1 MIERPA
7 LRAARPFF
15 GLAAVVFLVD
25 QATKVMAHA
34 WLRDASPVSIVPG
47 LFNLSYSRNPGGL
60 FGYFGGL
67 PDPWRGLLLTVLPL
81 IAIALIGMFLLRSDG
96 ANRLTRIG
104 LGGILGGALGNLVDR
119 VVRGEVVDF
128 LDVYASAPSLADW
141 LVRTFGTAHWPTF
154 NVADSCIVVGAGL
167 LILETFRP
175 QPREAA
181 AEAPSRGAPERE
193 SAPRPGL
200 E

>member
-1 MIERPA
+1 MSERPA
-7 LRAARPFF
+7 LEAARPFLV
-15 GLAAVVFLVD
+15 LAAIVFLVD

-34 WLRDASPVSIVPG
+34 WLRDASPVPVVPG
-47 LFNLSYSRNPGGL
+47 LFSLSYSRNPGGL
-60 FGYFGGL
+60 FGYFGDL
-67 PDPWRGLLLTVLPL
+67 PDPWRGVLLTVLPV
-81 IAIALIGMFLLRSDG
+81 IAIVLIGAFLVRSEG
-96 ANRLTRIG
+96 AHRLTRLG

-167 LILETFRP
+167 LIVETFRP
-175 QPREAA
+175 QPRAAAVAAPSRAA
-181 AEAPSRGAPERE
+181 AEHE
-193 SAPRPGL
+193 SASGPGL